1 MLNTVQMRF
10 ELGTSAISLGR
21 YMNEEP
27 YIKKVQKCHN
37 MTFRIFKFYNN
48 LFFIDPMIQF
58 SLMILIE
65 IEKIVISWTISSH
78 GTRGEEL
85 LFKCSR
91 V

>member
-21 YMNEEP
+21 Y
-27 YIKKVQKCHN
+27 
-37 MTFRIFKFYNN
+37 N

-91 V
+91 E